1 MMNNKEVI
9 KGMVILFIVI
19 TGSVL
24 TIRSCTNGETLADY
38 ANKNSI
44 PVHAENVSDNIE
56 TIESEE

>member
-9 KGMVILFIVI
+9 KGMVILFLVI

-44 PVHAENVSDNIE
+44 PVHAENVSNNADVPDN
-56 TIESEE
+56 SK